1 MTLPR
6 RDFLRVAAG
15 AAVSVLPRVAQA
27 QAYPARP
34 VRMIVPFAPG
44 GQNDA
49 IGRLIAQKLSEHLGK
64 QFIVENVGGGGG
76 SIGSS
81 RAAQAARDGY
91 TILVMDTGLV
101 INPLIYAKVPYDP
114 FKDFDPIS
122 LAFTTTQV
130 LTVTPSLPVSSV
142 RELVALV

>member
-1 MTLPR
+1 MPILR
-6 RDFLRVAAG
+6 RDFLHLAAG
-15 AAVSVLPRVAQA
+15 TAALSVLPHAALA

-76 SIGSS
+76 SIQSVETSGPAADTACS
-81 RAAQAARDGY
+81 RYRQQFFGRAPRA
-91 TILVMDTGLV
+91 TIRA
-101 INPLIYAKVPYDP
+101 P
-114 FKDFDPIS
+114 
-122 LAFTTTQV
+122 
-130 LTVTPSLPVSSV
+130 TPRCFVSP
-142 RELVALV
+142 